1 MFELFRE
8 MNWTLIGT
16 LIAVSALVAWAG
28 DIVGMK
34 LGKKRI
40 TFMKLRPKYTS
51 RIISVLT
58 GVGIALATMLVI
70 SMTSETVRTALFSM
84 RYVQSQITS
93 LTAELQKN
101 RQSLQG
107 MEFELF
113 QNRGDLQL
121 KQNELLAVE
130 KELAE
135 GAANLDEARREL
147 SEMRVLRD
155 RAAEEQ
161 TKLDAE
167 NKRLLKESG
176 ELQTSVQALRK
187 ESEELKEGIQ
197 KLREGRITVFTGEV
211 LSQGVTNETMTRP
224 QYIDQAIESLT
235 EGARARLAY
244 KFGKQP
250 YEIPRP
256 QVEKETVDIAKKEV
270 LASPGRYLLRL
281 TAGANAVEDEPVIAE
296 LELHNTSLIF
306 KKDTL
311 LAEKRFEP
319 GETPE
324 QLEDEVFRV
333 LREVNARASRE
344 GVLRDPITGNVG
356 SIDSAAF
363 VDVTERLAESTQS
376 MRLQIYAAEDIY
388 TEGPVRIRFELK

>member
-211 LSQGVTNETMTRP
+211 LSQGVTNETMTR
-224 QYIDQAIESLT
+224 
-235 EGARARLAY
+235 
-244 KFGKQP
+244 
-250 YEIPRP
+250 
-256 QVEKETVDIAKKEV
+256 
-270 LASPGRYLLRL
+270 
-281 TAGANAVEDEPVIAE
+281 
-296 LELHNTSLIF
+296 
-306 KKDTL
+306 
-311 LAEKRFEP
+311 
-319 GETPE
+319 
-324 QLEDEVFRV
+324 
-333 LREVNARASRE
+333 
-344 GVLRDPITGNVG
+344 
-356 SIDSAAF
+356 
-363 VDVTERLAESTQS
+363 
-376 MRLQIYAAEDIY
+376 
-388 TEGPVRIRFELK
+388 